1 MQSSPAHYG
10 PKTPQATNA
19 SNVSACLGHSRLRGI
34 SPNSPGF
41 PRFSSGIDPLDT
53 AGPGAEIAAGG
64 VYHGGVKTP
73 ASELTW
79 PYIFQRLL
87 GREDLSQDEAAWAM
101 REIMAGAATDAQIA
115 GFLIALSAKGETV
128 AELLGL
134 TEVMLDH
141 AVALDIPGETL
152 DIVGTGGDRL
162 GTVNI
167 STMSSLVAVGA
178 GATVVKHGN
187 RGASS
192 TAGAAD
198 VIEALGVDLSLSV
211 DKVIQCATEAHITFL
226 FAQGYHP
233 SMKYV
238 APARKQLGVPTAF
251 NYLGPLSN
259 PARVT
264 AQALGCASERM
275 APLLAGVLA
284 DRGMRG
290 LVFRGSDG
298 RDKITTSGPSTIF
311 EVRNGSVQEHQL
323 QPQDFGIPLAAV
335 EDLAGQDGVHNASIV
350 RSLLAGEKGPVRD
363 AVLLNAAAGLTAADT
378 QAEGHLFER
387 IAANMERAQESI
399 DSGAAARVLEDWVRV
414 SRS

>member
-1 MQSSPAHYG
+1 MVRVSP
-10 PKTPQATNA
+10 
-19 SNVSACLGHSRLRGI
+19 R
-34 SPNSPGF
+34 
-41 PRFSSGIDPLDT
+41 
-53 AGPGAEIAAGG
+53 AEAL
-64 VYHGGVKTP
+64 
-73 ASELTW
+73 SLTW
-79 PYIFQRLL
+79 PQIFHRLIH
-87 GREDLSQDEAAWAM
+87 REDLSREEAAWAM
-101 REIMAGAATDAQIA
+101 GEIMEGAATDAQIS
-115 GFLIALSAKGETV
+115 GFLIALAAKGETV

-134 TEVMLDH
+134 TEVMLQN
-141 AVALDIPGETL
+141 AIPLEIPGQTL

-198 VIEALGVDLSLSV
+198 VIEALGVDLSLSPE
-211 DKVIQCATEAHITFL
+211 KVLHCVEQAGITFL

-251 NYLGPLSN
+251 NVLGPLTN
-259 PARVT
+259 PARVR
-264 AQALGCASERM
+264 AQALGCASARM

-284 DRGMRG
+284 DRGSRG

-298 RDKITTSGPSTIF
+298 RDKITTSGPSTVF
-311 EVRNGSVQEHQL
+311 EVREGTVQEHEL
-323 QPQDFGIPLAAV
+323 NPEDFGIEIAPV
-335 EDLAGQDGVHNASIV
+335 EALAGRDGEYNATLV
-350 RSLLAGEKGPVRD
+350 RRLLAGERGPIRD
-363 AVLLNAAAGLTAADT
+363 AVLLNAAAGLTAADE
-378 QAEGHLFER
+378 QAEGPVEDR
-387 IAANMERAQESI
+387 IRANMARAVESI
-399 DSGAAARVLEDWVRV
+399 DSGAAADVLERWVRA